1 MRGVGVLKSVARA
14 GLTEGMITEQKLA
27 RDEETSHTG
36 VRGS

>member
-1 MRGVGVLKSVARA
+1 MKGAGVLKSVARA
-14 GLTEGMITEQKLA
+14 GLTERMITEQKVA